1 MATTFAASTPSP
13 PPTIRTP
20 PTPKHGW
27 SDNWEPYSPRKSARI
42 SSRRATNRTPSP
54 QPPSHRTPPRST
66 RKSVAPSVAAA
77 IMSPASTPQKKRQPA
92 QDFVRRAPAFL
103 SAASTS
109 HAAALPRND
118 RMNRPSNDTSVTRRS
133 GMLPTPAKTPKKA
146 PSEKQ
151 AAQIKSVARNLF
163 PTGEEALA
171 TPKRKRTPKK
181 YSGNSLESFTATEV
195 EQQIEIFTD
204 SQERIPEPDKSI
216 DNPFYGDS
224 AAVDREP
231 PRRRSKRKVAVPGEA
246 AQAVDEA
253 LQREDGMVYVFRGK
267 KIFRKFAEPED
278 EEDEEESSSNESRIR
293 KPLTRSAIKPRLLFP
308 VASKSPAIGSTLEE
322 EEAVTDIEDHHLEEC
337 EEDEEEEE
345 EEEEQAPETPAETQ
359 NNCPPTPQAP
369 KFGLTV
375 ATPPDTRRTTR
386 SGLKTEEATPIKRKG
401 RQSPFD
407 DWPRVK
413 SRHESSSSKRAGD
426 DLAIPAPKRAR
437 N

>member
-1 MATTFAASTPSP
+1 MATAFAVSTPSP

-42 SSRRATNRTPSP
+42 SSRRAANRTPSP

-66 RKSVAPSVAAA
+66 RKPIAPSIAAA

-92 QDFVRRAPAFL
+92 QDSVQRASGFM
-103 SAASTS
+103 SAANTS
-109 HAAALPRND
+109 HAASSLGTDGTSHQPHN
-118 RMNRPSNDTSVTRRS
+118 TSVTRRS

-151 AAQIKSVARNLF
+151 SALIKSVARNLF
-163 PTGEEALA
+163 PAEEEGLA

-181 YSGNSLESFTATEV
+181 YSGSSLESVTATEV

-204 SQERIPEPDKSI
+204 SQDRIPEADESV

-224 AAVDREP
+224 AVVDREP
-231 PRRRSKRKVAVPGEA
+231 PGRRSKRRVAVPGEVP
-246 AQAVDEA
+246 QAVDKA

-278 EEDEEESSSNESRIR
+278 EDEEDDAESSSSESRIR
-293 KPLTRSAIKPRLLFP
+293 RPLTRSSIKPRLLFP
-308 VASKSPAIGSTLEE
+308 VAPKTSAISSTLEE
-322 EEAVTDIEDHHLEEC
+322 EEAVTDIEDHHLEE
-337 EEDEEEEE
+337 EDDEEET
-345 EEEEQAPETPAETQ
+345 PETPAEYQ
-359 NNCPPTPQAP
+359 DECPSTPQAP
-369 KFGLTV
+369 KFGRTV

-386 SGLKTEEATPIKRKG
+386 SGLKSEEATPIKRRG

-407 DWPRVK
+407 GWPRVK
-413 SRHESSSSKRAGD
+413 SRHESS
-426 DLAIPAPKRAR
+426 APKRAGGDDLPAPASKR
-437 N
+437 TRG

>member
-42 SSRRATNRTPSP
+42 SSRRAANRTPSP

-66 RKSVAPSVAAA
+66 RKSVAPSIAAAAA

-92 QDFVRRAPAFL
+92 QDSVRRAPGFL

-109 HAAALPRND
+109 HAAALIGSDNMD
-118 RMNRPSNDTSVTRRS
+118 RPSNNTSATRRS

-151 AAQIKSVARNLF
+151 TAKIKSVARNLF
-163 PTGEEALA
+163 PTDDEALA
-171 TPKRKRTPKK
+171 TSKRKRTPKK

-204 SQERIPEPDKSI
+204 SQERIPEPDRSI

-231 PRRRSKRKVAVPGEA
+231 PLRRSKRKVAVPGEA

-267 KIFRKFAEPED
+267 KIFRKFAEPEPED
-278 EEDEEESSSNESRIR
+278 EEDDADSSAGESRIR
-293 KPLTRSAIKPRLLFP
+293 KPLTRSSIKPRLLFP
-308 VASKSPAIGSTLEE
+308 VASKSTAINSTLEE
-322 EEAVTDIEDHHLEEC
+322 EEAVTDIEDHHLEER
-337 EEDEEEEE
+337 EEEA
-345 EEEEQAPETPAETQ
+345 EEEQSPDTSVETQ
-359 NNCPPTPQAP
+359 NECPPTPQAP
-369 KFGLTV
+369 KFGSTV
-375 ATPPDTRRTTR
+375 ATPPDTRRATR
-386 SGLKTEEATPIKRKG
+386 SGLKSEEATPIKRKG

-407 DWPRVK
+407 DWKLVK

-426 DLAIPAPKRAR
+426 HLAVPTTKRAR

>member
-1 MATTFAASTPSP
+1 
-13 PPTIRTP
+13 
-20 PTPKHGW
+20 
-27 SDNWEPYSPRKSARI
+27 
-42 SSRRATNRTPSP
+42 
-54 QPPSHRTPPRST
+54 
-66 RKSVAPSVAAA
+66 
-77 IMSPASTPQKKRQPA
+77 MSPASTPQKKRQPA
-92 QDFVRRAPAFL
+92 QDSVRRASGFL

-109 HAAALPRND
+109 HAASSLGSD
-118 RMNRPSNDTSVTRRS
+118 RMDHQPTNTSLTRRS

-151 AAQIKSVARNLF
+151 TAQIKSVARNLF
-163 PTGEEALA
+163 PTEEEALA

-204 SQERIPEPDKSI
+204 SQERIPEADKSV
-216 DNPFYGDS
+216 DNPFYGGS
-224 AAVDREP
+224 VAVDREP

-278 EEDEEESSSNESRIR
+278 EEEDDESSSSESRIR

-308 VASKSPAIGSTLEE
+308 VAPKAPAIGSTLED
-322 EEAVTDIEDHHLEEC
+322 EEAVTDIEDHHLEEH
-337 EEDEEEEE
+337 DEEET
-345 EEEEQAPETPAETQ
+345 PETPAETQ
-359 NNCPPTPQAP
+359 DECPSTPRAP
-369 KFGLTV
+369 KLGQTV

-413 SRHESSSSKRAGD
+413 SRHESSSTKRAGD
-426 DLAIPAPKRAR
+426 DLAAPVPKRTR

>member
-27 SDNWEPYSPRKSARI
+27 SDNWEPYCPRKSARI
-42 SSRRATNRTPSP
+42 SSRRAANRTPSP

-66 RKSVAPSVAAA
+66 RKSVAPSIAVAA
-77 IMSPASTPQKKRQPA
+77 IMSPASTPQKKRQPT
-92 QDFVRRAPAFL
+92 QDSVRRAPGFL
-103 SAASTS
+103 SAASTT
-109 HAAALPRND
+109 HAAALLGTD
-118 RMNRPSNDTSVTRRS
+118 SMDRPSNNTSVTRRS

-151 AAQIKSVARNLF
+151 TAQIKSVARNLF
-163 PTGEEALA
+163 PTEDEALA

-195 EQQIEIFTD
+195 EQPIEIFTD

-231 PRRRSKRKVAVPGEA
+231 PLRRSKRKVAVPGEA

-267 KIFRKFAEPED
+267 KIFRKFAEPEY
-278 EEDEEESSSNESRIR
+278 EEDDEDSSSSESRIR

-308 VASKSPAIGSTLEE
+308 VSSKSSAIGSTLED
-322 EEAVTDIEDHHLEEC
+322 EEAVTDIEDHRLEDH
-337 EEDEEEEE
+337 EDEEE
-345 EEEEQAPETPAETQ
+345 QSPETPAKTRDE
-359 NNCPPTPQAP
+359 CPPTPQAP
-369 KFGLTV
+369 KFGPTV

-386 SGLKTEEATPIKRKG
+386 SGLKSEEATPIKRKG
-401 RQSPFD
+401 RQNPFD
-407 DWPRVK
+407 GWPRVK
-413 SRHESSSSKRAGD
+413 NRHESSSSKRSGD
-426 DLAIPAPKRAR
+426 DLAVSASKRAR

>member
-1 MATTFAASTPSP
+1 MATIFAASTPSP

-27 SDNWEPYSPRKSARI
+27 SDNWEHYSPRKSARI
-42 SSRRATNRTPSP
+42 SSRRAANRTPSP

-92 QDFVRRAPAFL
+92 QDSVRRAAGFL
-103 SAASTS
+103 SAASSS
-109 HAAALPRND
+109 HAASSLGSD
-118 RMNRPSNDTSVTRRS
+118 RMDHQSTNASVTRRS

-151 AAQIKSVARNLF
+151 TAQIKSVARNLF
-163 PTGEEALA
+163 PTEEEALA
-171 TPKRKRTPKK
+171 TPKKKRTPKK

-204 SQERIPEPDKSI
+204 SQDRVPEADKSV

-224 AAVDREP
+224 AAVDHEP

-278 EEDEEESSSNESRIR
+278 EEEDDESSSSESRIR

-308 VASKSPAIGSTLEE
+308 VAPKAPATGSTLEE
-322 EEAVTDIEDHHLEEC
+322 EEAVTDIEDHHLEEH
-337 EEDEEEEE
+337 EEEEE
-345 EEEEQAPETPAETQ
+345 TPETPAETQ
-359 NNCPPTPQAP
+359 DDCPSTPQAP
-369 KFGLTV
+369 KFGRAV

-386 SGLKTEEATPIKRKG
+386 SGLKSEEATPIKRKG

-413 SRHESSSSKRAGD
+413 SRHEGSSTKRTGD
-426 DLAIPAPKRAR
+426 DLVASTPKRAR